1 MKAKVFMYIGAVLII
16 VGLFFYLS
24 PYTTSTKTEDYDV
37 HRGIMLELTWP
48 DLEKGERIA
57 GYFTIRGGNEEVEF
71 YIKDPYGA
79 IIHDAGTVKSRH
91 DFAFTAEHSGVYSLY
106 FENYAGTSDKQIFV
120 TYETKFKSIFHDLSL
135 PIVLLGTLILIA
147 GLLSFYEK
155 RLKERKKATLSVR
168 TEQPT
173 KGEQAARVAIKF

>member
-1 MKAKVFMYIGAVLII
+1 MRAKALMYIGAILII
-16 VGLFFYLS
+16 VGLFLYFS

-37 HRGIMLELTWP
+37 RRGVMLEVTWP
-48 DLEKGERIA
+48 DLEKGERIS
-57 GYFTIRGGNEEVEF
+57 GYFTIRGGDEEVKF

-106 FENYAGTSDKQIFV
+106 FENYAGTSDKHIFV

-135 PIVLLGTLILIA
+135 PIVLIGALILVA

-155 RLKERKKATLSVR
+155 KMKEKKAAVSMS
-168 TEQPT
+168 
-173 KGEQAARVAIKF
+173 